1 MSNQEF
7 GISEGNERVE
17 LSAFAKSMGSNLIHF
32 GVGVLMASASQE
44 EYFSPL
50 GIAFCSGAKKEY
62 TLFSCFGA
70 MLGYILSNDYVFA
83 FRYVMSLIMV
93 YILKLYVNSFPRLKD
108 KTFFPAIISLFSTL
122 STGIVVTI
130 VTPFNLSEIFLRV
143 AESTT
148 AFGGA
153 YFFTVGFNSIQK
165 AKDKQTITNREL
177 TMSVIAVLI
186 LILSISK
193 LRVFGVSISGIACS
207 FIIMCGAHLFRESGG
222 AIMGTGTTMGLLMLG
237 NTNATT
243 FCYCISGLFSG
254 LFSYSGRVLSAFS
267 YIFAYGGTFLLF
279 GGTKNEISK
288 LVETAI
294 ASVLFI
300 AIPQKI
306 FIQAKLRLSASTLT
320 GDGLAVQNMMISR
333 LKMVKTAVGDMS
345 GTVYKVSQILKDKAT
360 PDTTGVYL
368 RVRDRVCKNCG
379 SYEKCWKID
388 RAVTIGEFDAVI
400 EELRKNG
407 SVTPSFTPNSLQ
419 SKCIHIMSLCESFN
433 KNYSSYSARLGAEG
447 RINEMRKI
455 TVDQYETVCEM
466 LNDLLCDFQK
476 GTKPLGSKSN
486 TIKNGLDDIGASAVV
501 NCYEDEDSNTFV
513 NLTVNLDCR
522 VTESEI
528 KECLKKITEKEFDD
542 PAVIKSES
550 EKTLLFWE
558 KPSYFAQYDF
568 SQFSVDESKAC
579 GDCIDSFYDGKGNF
593 IMVLSDGMGTGY
605 RAAIDGAMASSLFS
619 RLIISGFSFPCA
631 LRLVNSAMLVKSHE
645 ETLATLDILK
655 INLYNGQSTIYKAG
669 ATASLLYRKGKVS
682 EIKKSAMP
690 IGILRQAEFATIRGG
705 LKDGDVIVMMSDGA
719 TDNSL
724 QEIKDY
730 ITQNGYSKDLSQKLC
745 AIARNRNVNR
755 CDDITIAVVKVTFNE
770 E

>member
-7 GISEGNERVE
+7 GISEGNERIE

-32 GVGVLMASASQE
+32 GIGVLMASASQE
-44 EYFSPL
+44 QYFSPL
-50 GIAFCSGAKKEY
+50 GIAFCSGTKKEY

-70 MLGYILSNDYVFA
+70 MLGYILSNNYVFA

-93 YILKLYVNSFPRLKD
+93 YILKLYVHSFPRLKD
-108 KTFFPAIISLFSTL
+108 KVILPSIISLFSTF
-122 STGIVVTI
+122 STGLVVTI
-130 VTPFNLSEIFLRV
+130 VTPFELSEVFLRV
-143 AESTT
+143 AESVT

-153 YFFTVGFNSIQK
+153 YFFTIGFNCIQK
-165 AKDKQTITNREL
+165 AKEKQNITNREL
-177 TMSVIAVLI
+177 TMSVIAILI
-186 LILSISK
+186 LLLSISK
-193 LRVFGVSISGIACS
+193 LRFFGVSASGVACS

-222 AIMGTGTTMGLLMLG
+222 AIMGTGTTLGFLMIG
-237 NTNATT
+237 NRNLTT

-279 GGTKNEISK
+279 GGIKDELSR

-300 AIPQKI
+300 AIPQN
-306 FIQAKLRLSASTLT
+306 FFTQAKLRLSNSILT
-320 GDGLAVQNMMISR
+320 GDGLAVQNMIISR
-333 LKMVKTAVGDMS
+333 LKMVKNAVGNMS

-368 RVRDRVCKNCG
+368 RVRDNVCKDCG
-379 SYEKCWKID
+379 SFEKCWRIGMP
-388 RAVTIGEFDAVI
+388 ATIGEFDAVI
-400 EELRKNG
+400 EEIRKSG
-407 SVTPSFTPNSLQ
+407 SVTPSFTPKSLQ

-455 TVDQYETVCEM
+455 TVDQYETICEM
-466 LNDLLCDFQK
+466 LNDLLSDFQK

-486 TIKNGLDDIGASAVV
+486 TIKNGLNDIGVSAFV
-501 NCYEDEDSNTFV
+501 NCYEDDNSNIFI
-513 NLTVNLDCR
+513 NLTINLDCK
-522 VTESEI
+522 VPKSEI
-528 KECLKKITEKEFDD
+528 KECLEKITEKEFAE
-542 PAVIKSES
+542 PSVMKNET
-550 EKTLLFWE
+550 EKTLMFWE
-558 KPSYFAQYDF
+558 KPPYFAQCDF
-568 SQFSVDESKAC
+568 SQFSVDESKVC

-593 IMVLSDGMGTGY
+593 IIVLSDGMGTGY
-605 RAAIDGAMASSLFS
+605 RAAVDGAMVSSLFS
-619 RLIISGFSFPCA
+619 QLIISGFSFPCA
-631 LRLVNSAMLVKSHE
+631 LRLVNSAMLVKSRE
-645 ETLATLDILK
+645 ESLATLDILK

-669 ATASLLYRKGKVS
+669 ATVSLLYRKGKVS

-705 LKDGDVIVMMSDGA
+705 LKDDDVIIMMSDGA

-724 QEIKDY
+724 QEIKEY
-730 ITQNGYSKDLSQKLC
+730 VTQNGFCEDLSQKLC
-745 AIARNRNVNR
+745 AIARSRNIDR
-755 CDDITIAVVKVTFNE
+755 CDDITVAVVKISFNE